1 MPDYSLEQEAGGLVA
16 GVDEAGRGPL
26 AGPVL
31 AAAVVFHA
39 GVPPTLAA
47 LLDDSKK
54 LTAARRE
61 AAFAALLEARARG
74 QAEWA
79 AAAASCVEIG
89 LLNILGAT
97 HLAMRRAVT
106 RLPRAPHLVLI
117 DGNRPPP
124 LPVPSRCVVGGD
136 AASFS
141 IAAASIIAKVIRDR
155 AMARLCARW
164 PGYGFSVHQ
173 GYPTAAHREA
183 LARLGASPHHRR
195 GFGPVEAVLRVMTA
209 S

>member
-1 MPDYSLEQEAGGLVA
+1 MPDFALEREAGGLVA

-39 GVPPTLAA
+39 GVPPALAA

-61 AAFAALLEARARG
+61 AAFAALVEARARG
-74 QAEWA
+74 EAEWA
-79 AAAASCVEIG
+79 AGAASCVEIG

-97 HLAMRRAVT
+97 HLAMRRAVR
-106 RLPRAPHLVLI
+106 RLPRLPALVLI
-117 DGNRPPP
+117 DGNRPPL

-136 AASFS
+136 GLSFS
-141 IAAASIIAKVIRDR
+141 IAAASIIAKVIRNR
-155 AMARLCARW
+155 AMARLCPRW
-164 PGYGFSVHQ
+164 PGYGFGIHY
-173 GYPTAAHREA
+173 GYPTQAHREA

-195 GFGPVEAVLRVMTA
+195 GFAPVEEALRLMTA